1 MLEELQSSITVT
13 LHKRKHMF
21 LLKKQ
26 KSVHKQEVQSKKC
39 DNKFMNEIWE
49 CGFVFL
55 LKKKISVVVS
65 LCLSCNDFYL
75 GLCRLTVPKL

>member
-1 MLEELQSSITVT
+1 
-13 LHKRKHMF
+13 MF

-49 CGFVFL
+49 CGLVFL
-55 LKKKISVVVS
+55 LKKFSVMVS
-65 LCLSCNDFYL
+65 LCLFCNDFYL
-75 GLCRLTVPKL
+75 GLCGLTVPKF

>member
-1 MLEELQSSITVT
+1 
-13 LHKRKHMF
+13 MF

-26 KSVHKQEVQSKKC
+26 KSVHKQEVQGKKC

-55 LKKKISVVVS
+55 LKKKKISR
-65 LCLSCNDFYL
+65 
-75 GLCRLTVPKL
+75 GLLMFIL